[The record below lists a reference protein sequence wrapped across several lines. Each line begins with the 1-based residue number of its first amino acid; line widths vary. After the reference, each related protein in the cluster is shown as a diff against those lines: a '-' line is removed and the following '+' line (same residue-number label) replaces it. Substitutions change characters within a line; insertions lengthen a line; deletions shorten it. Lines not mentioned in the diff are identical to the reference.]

1 MEGTSTRKPDRNRP
15 RNENF
20 LQTGRNE
27 GWWIIVSSRIC
38 LKLQTSRRRDGADQ
52 TLSTTGGAFSEFER
66 AKDEHHELENVMDE
80 LEQVVETTSAE
91 QP

>member
-1 MEGTSTRKPDRNRP
+1 
-15 RNENF
+15 
-20 LQTGRNE
+20 
-27 GWWIIVSSRIC
+27 

>member
-1 MEGTSTRKPDRNRP
+1 MVQTKPSRLPRP
-15 RNENF
+15 P
-20 LQTGRNE
+20 
-27 GWWIIVSSRIC
+27 
-38 LKLQTSRRRDGADQ
+38 
-52 TLSTTGGAFSEFER
+52 GGAFSEFDR